1 MFIAW
6 YWIILIVLVVVGYIC
21 HMKRYRRAFRQDRDA
36 LLEARTKRFRQ
47 TSEGDSVMNEQK

>member
-21 HMKRYRRAFRQDRDA
+21 HMKRYC
-36 LLEARTKRFRQ
+36 
-47 TSEGDSVMNEQK
+47 

>member
-21 HMKRYRRAFRQDRDA
+21 HMKR
-36 LLEARTKRFRQ
+36 
-47 TSEGDSVMNEQK
+47 

>member
-1 MFIAW
+1 MAW

-21 HMKRYRRAFRQDRDA
+21 HMKRYCRAFRQDRDA

-47 TSEGDSVMNEQK
+47 TNEGDSVMNEQK

>member
-21 HMKRYRRAFRQDRDA
+21 HMKRY
-36 LLEARTKRFRQ
+36 
-47 TSEGDSVMNEQK
+47 